1 MFYTCGR
8 LSYLI
13 FSDFPARL
21 MTIRLPFHFLS
32 RFCLILLLFSLP
44 FEANAH
50 ARKSPAK
57 KIKVH
62 QPAPAAEAEFTNFGQ
77 WRAVAEFID
86 LMSERHGF
94 DREALQM
101 QFGRA
106 NFSESVVRL
115 INPPPPSKAKNWTL
129 YRQRFVEPTR
139 INAGVAFW
147 NEYASALAQ
156 AETRYGVPA
165 EIIVGILGVETLY
178 GKMTGKIRV
187 MDALTTLAFA
197 YPPTANREERMRFF
211 RGELEETLLF
221 ARDSDIDPFSLSGS
235 FAGAIG
241 WPQFMPGSVRRYAVD
256 FDFDGKIDL
265 LNSPV
270 DAIGS
275 VANFLSKHG
284 WQSGLP
290 LVFPANVSTDEQ
302 SRWRAMLGRSLEAQN
317 SLEEFNAAGVSL
329 DPSQSGSTPAELRF
343 GLVDLQNGEQATQY
357 WLGTANF
364 FAIAKYNR
372 SFFYAMSVIDLGQ
385 AVRQQRTR

>member
-1 MFYTCGR
+1 
-8 LSYLI
+8 
-13 FSDFPARL
+13 
-21 MTIRLPFHFLS
+21 MTIRLPFQFS
-32 RFCLILLLFSLP
+32 FRFCLILLFFCLSFQ
-44 FEANAH
+44 ANAAH
-50 ARKSPAK
+50 TRKLPGK
-57 KIKVH
+57 KIKVQH
-62 QPAPAAEAEFTNFGQ
+62 TALATEAEFTNFGQ
-77 WRAVAEFID
+77 WRTVAEFID
-86 LMSERHGF
+86 QMSERHGF
-94 DREALQM
+94 DRDALLI

-106 NFSESVVRL
+106 NFTESVVRL
-115 INPPPPSKAKNWTL
+115 INPPPPTKTKNWTL

-147 NEYASALAQ
+147 NDYASALAQ
-156 AETRYGVPA
+156 AESRYGVPA

-197 YPPTANREERMRFF
+197 YPPTANREERMRYF

-221 ARDSDIDPFSLSGS
+221 ARDSAIDPFSLSGS

-256 FDFDGKIDL
+256 FDQDGKIDL
-265 LNSPV
+265 LNSAV

-275 VANFLSKHG
+275 VANFLAQHG
-284 WQSGLP
+284 WQSGVP
-290 LVFPANVSTDEQ
+290 LVFPAQVSVDEQ
-302 SRWRAMLGRSLEAQN
+302 SRWRAMLGRSLEAQY
-317 SLEEFNAAGVSL
+317 SLDEFNTAGVNLTSPT
-329 DPSQSGSTPAELRF
+329 DGTPSALRF
-343 GLVDLQNGEQATQY
+343 GLVDLQDGEQATRY

-385 AVRQQRTR
+385 AVKQQRTP